1 MFNGKK
7 DTVEV
12 WLRDDVRL
20 RGKLRIKEAMLC
32 LESVAEHTL
41 QLTVDQVDF
50 RYAEIE
56 SCVRTD

>member
-1 MFNGKK
+1 M
-7 DTVEV
+7 EV

-20 RGKLRIKEAMLC
+20 RGMFRIKEAMLC